1 MSWFALSLI
10 YVLLASVAN
19 ILRKIMLRDDRSD
32 AIGSAIIF
40 QFLGAAIVAVFA
52 LWHGFI
58 FPPIREYPLNFF
70 LNASLWG
77 LSTLW
82 LFKAYQYIEA
92 SEVTILLTLE
102 SVVTIIAAQI
112 FLHEKFTPINILGT
126 ILIIFAVV
134 FMSYASNK
142 LKFNKGVLYTLGSSL
157 LAGVAI
163 VNDTFMLKHADTLSY
178 LTLGFFLPGV
188 FIFLLRPKVIMKM
201 KPLFKPILF
210 KKNALFTLVF
220 TLAGICFYLALGS
233 GGEASQVN
241 TIAQASVVFTVLFA
255 ALFLNERDYLLKK
268 FTCAILVTI
277 GVLLLR

>member
-1 MSWFALSLI
+1 MS
-10 YVLLASVAN
+10 
-19 ILRKIMLRDDRSD
+19 
-32 AIGSAIIF
+32 
-40 QFLGAAIVAVFA
+40 IVAVFA

-58 FPPIREYPLNFF
+58 FPPIREYPINFF

-102 SVVTIIAAQI
+102 AVVTIIAAQF
-112 FLHEKFTPINILGT
+112 FLHEAFTFINVIGT
-126 ILIIFAVV
+126 ILIIIAVIY
-134 FMSYASNK
+134 MSLGSSK
-142 LKFNKGVLYTLGSSL
+142 MKFNKGVAYAFGSSIV
-157 LAGVAI
+157 AGFAV

-201 KPLFKPILF
+201 KPLFQLTLL
-210 KKNALFTLVF
+210 KKNAIFTLIF
-220 TLAGICFYLALGS
+220 TLAGISFYLALGS

-241 TIAQASVVFTVLFA
+241 TIAQASVVLTVILA
-255 ALFLNERDYLLKK
+255 AVFLTNVIMYLKNLYVQ
-268 FTCAILVTI
+268 FL
-277 GVLLLR
+277 